1 MQIFQTTCNYYCI
14 SKTKNEFG
22 QNSEENII
30 FIGPGQYTKI
40 FSLFVF
46 LSVAGQ
52 YFNIL
57 TGCTKKDK

>member
-1 MQIFQTTCNYYCI
+1 MQIFQKTCYCYCI

-40 FSLFVF
+40 LT
-46 LSVAGQ
+46 GQ
-52 YFNIL
+52 YIKIL